1 MADTDPPV
9 AVLPIGS
16 IEEPDAHGQA
26 ALLLA
31 ESMLHALVDSQALSN
46 HEAVEVV
53 RTASEVKVET
63 ATAAGESSKRMN
75 ESLEL
80 LARMRASFQTDEP
93 TGPRVPP
100 LRILDPS

>member
-1 MADTDPPV
+1 MVDTILPV
-9 AVLPIGS
+9 AVSPIGP
-16 IEEPDAHGQA
+16 IQEPDAHGQA

-31 ESMLHALVDSQALSN
+31 ESMLHALVDGEALSN
-46 HEAVEVV
+46 HEAVEVL
-53 RTASEVKVET
+53 RIASEVKVET

-80 LARMRASFQTDEP
+80 LARMRASFETDEP

-100 LRILDPS
+100 LHVLDSS